1 MRGVTLQQ
9 LRLFASAAKHLSFAR
24 AADELHV
31 TQPAVSM
38 QIRGLEDQVGLALFD
53 RASRQVSLTTPGEY
67 FLVYARRM
75 LSTLKDAEDSMAR
88 MRGVKSGRLLVG
100 LVTTAEY
107 FLPRLLAQFLNEH
120 PGIDIQL
127 AIGNRKSLVEMLQ
140 GNEVELAVMGR
151 PPVELETRAEPFARH
166 PNGIVAASGHRLARL
181 SNVPPKLLSAE
192 RFIVREQGSGTR
204 AAMEQ
209 FFQDHHIQPPV
220 AMEVGSNEAIK
231 HAVAAGLGISFLS
244 LHTVHPELGQRELVV
259 VNVEGT
265 PVVRNWYV
273 VHTLAKTLSPA
284 AEAFRYF
291 ILEEGERFIENLYP
305 ELKGVDAVETPLGP
319 QGIRSAPSAPNQR
332 SCEQRE
338 WKPRTAPTVKND
350 PKTTIRPASVQSSRA
365 RRNASSGLAKS

>member
-38 QIRGLEDQVGLALFD
+38 QIRGLEDQVGLPLFD

-75 LSTLKDAEDSMAR
+75 LSTLKDAEDAMAR

-107 FLPRLLAQFLNEH
+107 FLPRLLAHFLREH

-127 AIGNRKSLVEMLQ
+127 AIGNRQSLVKMLQ

-151 PPVELETRAEPFARH
+151 PPKELETRAEPFARH
-166 PNGIVAASGHRLARL
+166 PNGIVAAPGHRFARL
-181 SNVPPKLLSAE
+181 SNVPAQLLSAE

-209 FFQDHHIQPPV
+209 FFQDHHVQPGV

-244 LHTVHPELGQRELVV
+244 LHTVHPELQQGEIVV
-259 VNVEGT
+259 VAVEGT
-265 PVVRNWYV
+265 PIVRSWYV

-291 ILEEGERFIENLYP
+291 MLEEGERFIENLYP
-305 ELKGVDAVETPLGP
+305 ELNTVDTAETSVNLE
-319 QGIRSAPSAPNQR
+319 GIRCIPKTLSEGSG
-332 SCEQRE
+332 SRE
-338 WKPRTAPTVKND
+338 WRASTALTVTKE
-350 PKTTIRPASVQSSRA
+350 PKTTIRPASVETSRA
-365 RRNASSGLAKS
+365 RRNANSGLSNS

>member
-9 LRLFASAAKHLSFAR
+9 LRLFASAARHLSFAR

-38 QIRGLEDQVGLALFD
+38 QIRGLEEQVGLPLFD

-75 LSTLKDAEDSMAR
+75 LSTLKDAEDAMAR

-107 FLPRLLAQFLNEH
+107 FLPRLLAHFLREH

-127 AIGNRKSLVEMLQ
+127 AIGNRQSLVKMLQ

-151 PPVELETRAEPFARH
+151 PPKELETRAEPFARH
-166 PNGIVAASGHRLARL
+166 PNGIVAAPGHRFARL
-181 SNVPPKLLSAE
+181 SSVPPQLLSAE

-209 FFQDHHIQPPV
+209 FFQDHHVQPGV

-244 LHTVHPELGQRELVV
+244 LHTVHPELQQGELVV
-259 VNVEGT
+259 VAVEGT
-265 PVVRNWYV
+265 PIVRSWYV

-291 ILEEGERFIENLYP
+291 MLEEGERFIENLYP
-305 ELKGVDAVETPLGP
+305 ELNTVDTAETSVDHE
-319 QGIRSAPSAPNQR
+319 GIRCIPTTLSKGSG
-332 SCEQRE
+332 SRE
-338 WKPRTAPTVKND
+338 WRASTALTVTKE
-350 PKTTIRPASVQSSRA
+350 PKTTIRSASVETSRA
-365 RRNASSGLAKS
+365 RRNANSGLSNS